1 MGNGNLH
8 KLGTLFVGGTKVA
21 RPTNPWRPDDGG
33 NIQRFDSLGSG
44 TIEIRD
50 TDSADA
56 NKMQWIE
63 VNKGS
68 QKYLICDRVMLV
80 YISWDQLNNQNL
92 IKGKKIKIDGQE
104 YLLRVLTGGNFFRS
118 GQDYYSGGVLP
129 NEWDDFICNEG
140 NYSGL
145 PKPNSTDLANG
156 PNDSQKTTEHNRMWN
171 WWKVRTWCQEVY
183 RDGASS
189 RVNRGYYSARYW
201 DSTSS
206 SSQYDY
212 FGWRPVLEVLNAA
225 PTIDGKDEDL
235 GEYNK
240 SFTKQYRVTESD
252 GETFSVEE
260 KIDSTRIRKLD
271 GQRDN
276 DFTVDISDHFG
287 GLGLGQHTIKI
298 IATDVK
304 GASSIRTWTF
314 RKVNKPPVMP
324 VVDSPKND
332 MRIDMTDFEVV
343 FEPQE
348 DVEGNNQTFTL
359 ELADDIGFSSGKEVI
374 STGLMKFEGGKWVP
388 TTQATPSDIGK
399 KFKFVKKGHAKAVAK
414 YMRITATD
422 AEGSGQTVKTA
433 PMKVKGVK
441 VLQFETLPH
450 KPKFAPAAA
459 RVLFEGR
466 IDRRADVKVE
476 ICNNALDESPTW
488 ELMSEEFKLEN
499 EHVFT
504 NSTKTASEWAVSVK
518 VTIDAMDATDEISLT
533 AIGLGVREDIVKGL

>member
-33 NIQRFDSLGSG
+33 NIQRFNSLGSG

-68 QKYLICDRVMLV
+68 QKLLICDRVMLV
-80 YISWDQLNNQNL
+80 YISWDQLNAQNL
-92 IKGKKIKIDGQE
+92 IKGKRITIDGQE
-104 YLLRVLTGGNFFRS
+104 YLLRVLTGGNYYRS
-118 GQDYYSGGVLP
+118 GTDSYSGGVLP

-140 NYSGL
+140 NYLGL
-145 PKPNSTDLANG
+145 PKPNPTDLAGTNPSG
-156 PNDSQKTTEHNRMWN
+156 EHNQKWHWDRIY
-171 WWKVRTWCQEVY
+171 TWCQETY
-183 RDGASS
+183 RDSAG
-189 RVNRGYYSARYW
+189 NRALRGDNSARYW
-201 DSTSS
+201 NYDSS
-206 SSQYDY
+206 SSQYNSY
-212 FGWRPVLEVLNAA
+212 GWRPVLEVLNAA
-225 PTIDGKDEDL
+225 PTIDGRDEDL

-276 DFTVDISDHFG
+276 DFIVDISDHFG
-287 GLGLGQHTIKI
+287 GLSLGQHTIKI

-314 RKVNKPPVMP
+314 RKVNKPPVLP

-343 FEPQE
+343 FEPQD

-359 ELADDIGFSSGKEVI
+359 EIADDIGFSSGKEVI
-374 STGLMKFEGGKWVP
+374 NRGLMKFEGGKWVP
-388 TTQATPSDIGK
+388 TTQATRSDIGK

-414 YMRITATD
+414 YMRITVTD

-433 PMKVKGVK
+433 PIKVKGVK
-441 VLQFETLPH
+441 ILQFETLPH
-450 KPKFAPAAA
+450 KPKFVPAAA

-466 IDRRADVKVE
+466 IDRRAYVKVE
-476 ICNNALDESPTW
+476 ICNNALDVSPTW

-504 NSTKTASEWAVSVK
+504 NSTKTASEWAVSVR

-533 AIGLGVREDIVKGL
+533 AIGLGVREDIVKGV